1 MAKSQHVPQLEAPG
15 SGLPPLELFIGKVGF
30 ALYRSMSSHQGAT
43 ARFKSESQQLISL
56 ATSVSEEVGR
66 QRVLIKRVTGIED
79 SSRFWSVF
87 MVLDHLLIADRL
99 TIKIIENLSQEQDF
113 PQRIT
118 IEGIKPQPERGKEV
132 IDEFKHL
139 VQDYILC
146 LEQITHWHSSS
157 YHAHPWF
164 GPLNAYGWHCFTAF
178 HHFIHR
184 RQLYRIIQTLSVS
197 H

>member
-1 MAKSQHVPQLEAPG
+1 MAKSQHVPQLETPG
-15 SGLPPLELFIGKVGF
+15 SGLPPLELLIGKVGF
-30 ALYRSMSSHQGAT
+30 ALYRSMNSRQGAT

-66 QRVLIKRVTGIED
+66 QRILIKRIMGIED

-87 MVLDHLLIADRL
+87 MVIDHLIIADKL
-99 TIKIIENLSQEQDF
+99 AIKIIENLSQEQNF
-113 PQRIT
+113 SQRIT

-132 IDEFKHL
+132 IDEFKQL

-157 YHAHPWF
+157 AHAHPWF
-164 GPLNAYGWHCFTAF
+164 GPLNVHGWHCFMAF

-184 RQLYRIIQTLSVS
+184 RQLHRIIQTLSVS